1 MLLVGKD
8 KTCANRYDL
17 LISWNFVFRSERF
30 PFCQVWNLLYTMS
43 LFTYSEAAQIG
54 LRTAFSLIVAVN
66 LVGNSSVCLVVWRNR
81 RMRTAMNFLLINL
94 ACADMMVAVF
104 IAPQYIFLHTFNHP
118 NGLTGEYLC
127 KLCTGG
133 NLMWTGGVVSVVSLI
148 GVAFERYFAV
158 LYPHDENRRISNK
171 KLKFII
177 PACWLFSICWNLP
190 LFLLVKYDASL
201 DFCYEDWPPGW
212 YMNAYSLGWL
222 IMIGILPVTIMSVL
236 YSRVVYQLWVRKS
249 QPVDLPQLA
258 VVRSRKRVTKMVL
271 SVTVVCA
278 VCWLPNLIA
287 YVLDFYGLNS
297 HGDVVHTTTVVLVSL
312 NSAANPIIYCFQSK
326 DFRRHIKALW
336 LSPRSMRSGA
346 TVGTP
351 KDTAALPVNRS
362 RATQSFVNWLYL
374 QNLNMFASNLSFQ
387 VLKSGL
393 ISHSYS
399 DFIPDQ
405 FVP

>member
-1 MLLVGKD
+1 
-8 KTCANRYDL
+8 
-17 LISWNFVFRSERF
+17 
-30 PFCQVWNLLYTMS
+30 
-43 LFTYSEAAQIG
+43 
-54 LRTAFSLIVAVN
+54 
-66 LVGNSSVCLVVWRNR
+66 
-81 RMRTAMNFLLINL
+81 
-94 ACADMMVAVF
+94 
-104 IAPQYIFLHTFNHP
+104 
-118 NGLTGEYLC
+118 
-127 KLCTGG
+127 
-133 NLMWTGGVVSVVSLI
+133 MWTGGVVSVVSLI

-158 LYPHDENRRISNK
+158 LYPHDENRRISKK

-190 LFLLVKYDASL
+190 LFLLVKYDANL

-362 RATQSFVNWLYL
+362 RATQSFVN
-374 QNLNMFASNLSFQ
+374 
-387 VLKSGL
+387 
-393 ISHSYS
+393 
-399 DFIPDQ
+399 
-405 FVP
+405 